1 MIPFIAL
8 IYDKVFKEAF
18 ILSFSGIVGKGK
30 VKTSGIPI
38 VFNCKRTDSKGNLH
52 IYGKGYSSIIFAYN
66 AEEYS
71 L

>member
-8 IYDKVFKEAF
+8 IYDRVFKEAF

-38 VFNCKRTDSKGNLH
+38 VFNCKLLLTLFVGNNYLMH
-52 IYGKGYSSIIFAYN
+52 YN
-66 AEEYS
+66 KPIK
-71 L
+71 